1 MQCDIIEFYPSIKE
15 LLKRALEFA
24 QKKNTLKLTDKEE
37 EIIYHARDTVLFN
50 KGEPWK
56 KKKSLFDVR
65 MKAYDDAEVAELA

>member
-1 MQCDIIEFYPSIKE
+1 MQ
-15 LLKRALEFA
+15 
-24 QKKNTLKLTDKEE
+24 KNHSKLTDKEE

-65 MKAYDDAEVAELA
+65 MGAYDDAEVAELA